1 MKPTK
6 NKPIKELTPAQK
18 NYLQENYRR
27 HSDKEISRSLRVNR
41 EAVRLAMADMGLDK
55 EEVFLPD
62 IPVRFHW
69 TAFFILLIA
78 VAAGYGHTLNYSFH
92 FDDIKTFVENYPLH
106 VKEWTWDQFQT
117 IFRGNRPVAMLT
129 YAVNF
134 SMGRLEPAGYH
145 LFNITVHLLTGFVI
159 YLLFVKTLSFP
170 GSGFP
175 RSSESIGLVALIPA
189 LLWTVHPIQTQ
200 AVTYVVQRMAS
211 MVALFYLC
219 SLLAYV
225 QGRTETGS
233 RSYLWF
239 GISAIAAFLALETKE
254 NAVTLPA
261 MMLLYDLFFINRFN
275 LQISRKQWTIF
286 SLVLLIFLGGLLFVI
301 ETYKGTGTL
310 YSMLTAQYGTEDMDS
325 LLRTMTEWRVLIYYF
340 FLMIVPLPSYQ
351 TLDYEF
357 SFSKSLFD
365 PLTTVFSLSAILLMI
380 GFSIKKARQFPLISF
395 AILWY
400 FINQMIESTFI
411 KLDLVFEH
419 RLYLPSVFLFLFI
432 GVWAFNFLSK
442 RFQKPEIAF
451 VICGVLVSI
460 LLTGLTHERNKV
472 WKSSVSLW
480 SDVVAKAPNKSRA
493 WNNLG
498 KAYLEENRFDEASR
512 SFEKAARLDSNNQE
526 AINNLGNA
534 LQREG
539 KFELSIKLYQGL
551 LANNPRNP
559 LAHNDI
565 GVAYEALYE
574 RDIAANNIQKANEE
588 IVAAQKEF
596 IEAINID
603 PYYTDAH
610 NNLGNIY
617 YMSKQPDQAIVE
629 YRKVIELNPKHPMA
643 HTNLG
648 MVLATKGELD
658 AARKE
663 LELSMQLNP
672 AVMVT
677 HINYGMLLEKAGKLN
692 EALVHYREAIRWA
705 APQEAEKVRQVK
717 DEMSKIEAIMKGAG
731 R

>member
-1 MKPTK
+1 
-6 NKPIKELTPAQK
+6 
-18 NYLQENYRR
+18 
-27 HSDKEISRSLRVNR
+27 
-41 EAVRLAMADMGLDK
+41 
-55 EEVFLPD
+55 
-62 IPVRFHW
+62 
-69 TAFFILLIA
+69 
-78 VAAGYGHTLNYSFH
+78 
-92 FDDIKTFVENYPLH
+92 
-106 VKEWTWDQFQT
+106 
-117 IFRGNRPVAMLT
+117 
-129 YAVNF
+129 
-134 SMGRLEPAGYH
+134 
-145 LFNITVHLLTGFVI
+145 
-159 YLLFVKTLSFP
+159 
-170 GSGFP
+170 
-175 RSSESIGLVALIPA
+175 
-189 LLWTVHPIQTQ
+189 
-200 AVTYVVQRMAS
+200 
-211 MVALFYLC
+211 LFYLL
-219 SLLAYV
+219 SLLAYI
-225 QGRTETGS
+225 QGRTEAGS

-239 GISAIAAFLALETKE
+239 GISAVAAFLALETKE
-254 NAVTLPA
+254 NAVTLPVT
-261 MMLLYDLFFINRFN
+261 MLLYDLFFINRFN

-286 SLVLLIFLGGLLFVI
+286 SLVLLMFLGGLLFVI
-301 ETYKGTGTL
+301 QTFKGSGTL
-310 YSMLTAQYGTEDMDS
+310 YSMLTAQYGTEEMDP
-325 LLRTMTEWRVLIYYF
+325 LLRTMSEWRVLLYYL
-340 FLMIVPLPSYQ
+340 FLMIFPLPSFQ

-357 SFSKSLFD
+357 PFSNSLFD
-365 PLTTVFSLSAILLMI
+365 PLTTFLSLSAILLMI

-400 FINQMIESTFI
+400 FINQVIESTFI

-432 GVWAFNFLSK
+432 GVLVFNFFSK
-442 RFQKPEIAF
+442 RFQKPEIVF
-451 VICGVLVSI
+451 VICGILISIVLA
-460 LLTGLTHERNKV
+460 GLTYERNKV
-472 WKSSVSLW
+472 WKSSISLW

-498 KAYLEENRFDEASR
+498 KAYLEENRFDEASG
-512 SFEKAARLDSNNQE
+512 SFEKAARLDNNNQE

-539 KFELSIKLYQGL
+539 KFELAIKLYQGL

-574 RDIAANNIQKANEE
+574 RDVAANNIKKANEE

-658 AARKE
+658 AARQE
-663 LELSMQLNP
+663 LELSMQINP

-692 EALVHYREAIRWA
+692 EALVHYRDAIRWA

-717 DEMSKIEAIMKGAG
+717 DEISKIEAVMKDAG